1 MKYLI
6 FLLLITSC
14 SNPKTF
20 IGNCY
25 KPFIFAGSTVKVV
38 SCIKSMSILNSSYC
52 IIKVKSMLGNEY
64 DDTIQLDRL
73 EDSIQVSCEEFNR

>member
-6 FLLLITSC
+6 FMLFITGC
-14 SNPKTF
+14 SNPTSF

-25 KPFIFAGSTVKVV
+25 KPFIFGGSTVKVI
-38 SCIKSMSILNSSYC
+38 SCIKSTSILNSSYC
-52 IIKVKSMLGNEY
+52 LIKVKSTLGNEY

-73 EDSIQVSCEEFNR
+73 EDSIQVSCEEFKK